1 FSLETEPLG
10 TRQDQVIAAKQTMM
24 TSQQR
29 RYMSL
34 RRDICRSI
42 HEACLNVL
50 ATNMLE
56 QSSTSG
62 PTSADIVC
70 GVHIAGNGCDV
81 QLRPDVSGNPH
92 GVRALVNRVE
102 AHLVEYLAA
111 RFGSGKPEQL

>member
-1 FSLETEPLG
+1 
-10 TRQDQVIAAKQTMM
+10 
-24 TSQQR
+24 
-29 RYMSL
+29 
-34 RRDICRSI
+34 
-42 HEACLNVL
+42 
-50 ATNMLE
+50 MLE